1 MLSAGPYD
9 DRVPTTGGDEA
20 GTPAHGTRAVTP
32 DDAPATPLPAHEA
45 EAADVAVVGAAA
57 HHGRHAS
64 GTTVDE
70 TDAPDDEPTLL
81 RLQRRLFSDA
91 ALALD
96 ATRRARLLGWLLPLA
111 VTAVGGILRF
121 WRLGVPHNL

>member
-1 MLSAGPYD
+1 M
-9 DRVPTTGGDEA
+9 PTTGRDEA

-45 EAADVAVVGAAA
+45 GAADVAVVGAAA
-57 HHGRHAS
+57 HRGRHAS
-64 GTTVDE
+64 DAAVDE
-70 TDAPDDEPTLL
+70 TDAPDDDEPTLL

-96 ATRRARLLGWLLPLA
+96 
-111 VTAVGGILRF
+111 
-121 WRLGVPHNL
+121 